1 METTDIGTVKVLK
14 GNSAAARAVLLCK
27 PDVVAAY
34 PITPQS
40 PVVEEMSKFVAAG
53 KLDAEFV
60 EVEGEHSAMSVL
72 IGASSTGGR
81 VFSATSSN
89 GLAFMMEAYFYA
101 ATLRLPIVMVNV
113 CRELA
118 APNTVLCSQQDILTM
133 RDAGWIQ
140 IHAES
145 CQEILDTIIMAYKLA
160 EDADIQ
166 LPVNVCYD
174 GHYLSHLSSR
184 VEIPT
189 QADVDAFL
197 PARELPD
204 CRLDPDKP
212 MMQGVFLGG
221 KLFTEYRY
229 KHCQAMSKAKQKIDT
244 IDRAFSEAFGR
255 SYGGLIEEYR
265 TEDAEVVL
273 LTMGSAASTAKV
285 MIDTK
290 RAEGVKVGLI
300 RLRTFRP
307 FPLERLARAAKG
319 KKAIGVIDR
328 DVCFGWN
335 AGIVYTEVRAALNAV
350 GISMPVVN
358 FIDGLSGADITLEHI
373 GKAVDTTC
381 RAAAGKPYEEVNW
394 MILE

>member
-1 METTDIGTVKVLK
+1 MEITEKASVQVLK

-40 PVVEEMSKFVAAG
+40 PVVEEMSKFKANG
-53 KLDAEFV
+53 DLQAEFV

-72 IGASSTGGR
+72 IGASSAGGR

-89 GLAFMMEAYFYA
+89 GLAFMFEAYFYA
-101 ATLRLPIVMVNV
+101 STLRLPIVMVNV

-118 APNTVLCSQQDILTM
+118 APNTVFCSQQDIMTM
-133 RDAGWIQ
+133 RDGGWIQ

-160 EDADIQ
+160 EDENIQ

-174 GHYLSHLSSR
+174 GHYLSHLSAR
-184 VEIPT
+184 VEIPG
-189 QADVDAFL
+189 QAQVDAFL
-197 PARELPD
+197 PPRGLPE

-221 KLFTEYRY
+221 KLFAEYRY
-229 KHCQAMSKAKQKIDT
+229 KHCLAMSDAKQKID
-244 IDRAFSEAFGR
+244 DLDLEFHRAFGR
-255 SYGGLIEEYR
+255 AYGGLIEEYK
-265 TEDAEVVL
+265 TADAEYVL
-273 LTMGSAASTAKV
+273 IMVGSAASTAKV
-285 MIDTK
+285 VIDQK
-290 RAEGVKVGLI
+290 REQGIRIGLI
-300 RLRTFRP
+300 RIRTVRP
-307 FPLERLARAAKG
+307 FPAERLAEALAG
-319 KKAIGVIDR
+319 KKAIGVLDR

-335 AGIVYTEVRAALNAV
+335 TGVVFMEVRAALNKS
-350 GISMPVVN
+350 GMDIPMLN
-358 FIDGLSGADITLEHI
+358 FIAGLSGADITLDNMNRAIELT
-373 GKAVDTTC
+373 G
-381 RAAAGKPYEEVNW
+381 RAAAGESYPEVTW

>member
-1 METTDIGTVKVLK
+1 MDNGTIKVLK

-40 PVVEEMSKFVAAG
+40 PVVEEMSKFVATG

-160 EDADIQ
+160 EDADVQ

-184 VEIPT
+184 VEIPA

-197 PARELPD
+197 PARKLPES
-204 CRLDPDKP
+204 RLDPEKP

-229 KHCQAMSKAKQKIDT
+229 KHCQAMSQAKQKIDE
-244 IDRAFSEAFGR
+244 IDKNFSEAFGR
-255 SYGGLIEEYR
+255 RYGGLIEEYR
-265 TEDAEVVL
+265 TEDAEIVL

-285 MIDTK
+285 VIDAK
-290 RAEGVKVGLI
+290 CSQGVNVGLI

-307 FPLERLARAAKG
+307 FPLERLTRAVRG

-335 AGIVYTEVRAALNAV
+335 AGIVCTEVRAALNAA

-373 GKAVDTTC
+373 EKAVDTTS
-381 RAAAGKPYEEVNW
+381 RAAAGKPYEDVNW
-394 MILE
+394 MILK

>member
-1 METTDIGTVKVLK
+1 METTDMGTVKVLK

-40 PVVEEMSKFVAAG
+40 PVVEEMSKFVATG

>member
-1 METTDIGTVKVLK
+1 MEYKTTYQGPWMDINTDCRLTLKVNEWRYQKPVVVIDKCCHCGTCEIFCPTGCITSHETYCGAQIWRTARAAVYVPGNVRQMLSKWFRKERNKMATTDMGTVKVLK

-40 PVVEEMSKFVAAG
+40 PVVEEMSKFVATG

-174 GHYLSHLSSR
+174 GHYLSHLSAR
-184 VEIPT
+184 VEIPA

-197 PARELPD
+197 PARELPG
-204 CRLDPDKP
+204 CRLDPEKP

-221 KLFTEYRY
+221 KLFTEYR
-229 KHCQAMSKAKQKIDT
+229 
-244 IDRAFSEAFGR
+244 
-255 SYGGLIEEYR
+255 L
-265 TEDAEVVL
+265 
-273 LTMGSAASTAKV
+273 
-285 MIDTK
+285 
-290 RAEGVKVGLI
+290 
-300 RLRTFRP
+300 
-307 FPLERLARAAKG
+307 
-319 KKAIGVIDR
+319 
-328 DVCFGWN
+328 
-335 AGIVYTEVRAALNAV
+335 
-350 GISMPVVN
+350 
-358 FIDGLSGADITLEHI
+358 
-373 GKAVDTTC
+373 
-381 RAAAGKPYEEVNW
+381 
-394 MILE
+394 

>member
-40 PVVEEMSKFVAAG
+40 PVVEEMSKFVATG

-221 KLFTEYRY
+221 KLFTEYRH

>member
-40 PVVEEMSKFVAAG
+40 PVVEEMSKFVATG

-145 CQEILDTIIMAYKLA
+145 CQEILDSIIMAYKLA

-244 IDRAFSEAFGR
+244 IDKAFSEAFGR

-285 MIDTK
+285 MIDTM

-373 GKAVDTTC
+373 GKAVDTTR

>member
-40 PVVEEMSKFVAAG
+40 PVVEEMSKFVATG